1 MHAVDLHQKLSALNA
16 DYARCIDSDE
26 LEKWPD
32 FFLDRCFYKI
42 TTLENDRRGYEA
54 GIVYADSRGMLKDR
68 ILALRNANIYER
80 QRYRHIVGQSACLSR
95 AGDEAVTETPF
106 VVIRIMRDGK
116 TDVFATGFYRDR
128 VREDETG
135 ALRFAERVA
144 ICDSP
149 RFETLVAI
157 PF

>member
-1 MHAVDLHQKLSALNA
+1 MEADHLHQRLGALNA
-16 DYARCIDSDE
+16 EYARCIDSNR
-26 LEKWPD
+26 LEEWPD

-42 TTLENDRRGYEA
+42 TTTENDKSGYEA

-80 QRYRHIVGQSACLSR
+80 QTYRHIVGQSAIVSR
-95 AGDEAVTETPF
+95 SEDEAVTETPF
-106 VVIRIMRDGK
+106 VVIRVMRDGRM
-116 TDVFATGFYRDR
+116 DVFATGYYRDR
-128 VREDETG
+128 VRENETG

-144 ICDSP
+144 ICDSS
-149 RFETLVAI
+149 RFQTLVAI

>member
-1 MHAVDLHQKLSALNA
+1 MDVASIHQRLGALNA
-16 DYARCIDSDE
+16 EYARCIDSNR
-26 LEKWPD
+26 LEEWPD

-42 TTLENDRRGYEA
+42 TTAENEKRGYEA
-54 GIVYADSRGMLKDR
+54 GIIYADSRGMLKDR

-80 QRYRHIVGQSACLSR
+80 QSYRHIVGQSAVVSR
-95 AGDEAVTETPF
+95 TGEEAVTETPF
-106 VVIRIMRDGK
+106 MVIRVMRDGK
-116 TDVFATGFYRDR
+116 MDVFATGYYRDR

-144 ICDSP
+144 ICDSA